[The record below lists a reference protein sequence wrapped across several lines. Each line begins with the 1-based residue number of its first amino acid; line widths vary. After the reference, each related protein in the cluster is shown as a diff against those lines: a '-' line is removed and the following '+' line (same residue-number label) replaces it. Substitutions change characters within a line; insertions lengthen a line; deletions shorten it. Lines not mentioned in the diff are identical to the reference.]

1 MTKFV
6 LTLLV
11 LVIALAAILEV
22 KLAAHHDEPTAAERA
37 AEVK

>member
-1 MTKFV
+1 MTRFV

-22 KLAAHHDEPTAAERA
+22 KLAAHHDGPTAAERA